1 MQADGR
7 LQQAVCLHCR
17 LIYEDGSIK
26 STNVD
31 FKKGPS
37 RSSRGRTNAKAPTW
51 AQRSRSGRARSLF
64 LVNSWRKG
72 VDVRMACG
80 G

>member
-17 LIYEDGSIK
+17 LIYEGGSIK

-31 FKKGPS
+31 FTKGPS
-37 RSSRGRTNAKAPTW
+37 RSSRDRTNAPTW
-51 AQRSRSGRARSLF
+51 AQRSMPGRARSLF
-64 LVNSWRKG
+64 
-72 VDVRMACG
+72 
-80 G
+80 

>member
-31 FKKGPS
+31 FTKGPAM
-37 RSSRGRTNAKAPTW
+37 RSSRDRTNAKAPTW

-64 LVNSWRKG
+64 
-72 VDVRMACG
+72 
-80 G
+80 